1 MISILSHSPEY
12 LDKEKIKLWL
22 KKIIKKPRGPQVVLN
37 NLILGLKR
45 IDYNFLINKI
55 STDTKKIHVISSVSA
70 LRWAIKEKEK
80 GKISE
85 LIAGPN
91 IVMTPLDDNAIIT
104 NKNIDKILLPSEWTA
119 EYFSTLKP
127 SLKDKIY
134 IWPAGSEC
142 NIKITNRKRDIC
154 LIFKK
159 YTEERL
165 FEDIKKYLE
174 EEHILYEVVEYGKY
188 ESKEYF
194 SILEKTKFLIYL
206 QEAESQ
212 GMALQ
217 EAWAYDVPTFVW
229 NKGFVTCPYTG
240 IKIYGKTAAPYLT
253 EENGEFFKDFD
264 EFKQKMPIFIKN
276 LSDFKPAEYCK
287 NNLSIEKSTEIYA
300 NIIEN
305 KQEPWYKSLN
315 KRK

>member
-12 LDKEKIKLWL
+12 FDKERIKLWI
-22 KKIIKKPRGPQVVLN
+22 KKIVKKSRGPQMVLR
-37 NLILGLKR
+37 NLAIGLKR
-45 IDYNFLINKI
+45 IDYSFLINEI
-55 STDTKKIHVISSVSA
+55 SPDTKKIHVISSVSA
-70 LRWAIKEKEK
+70 LKWAIKEKEK
-80 GKISE
+80 GEISE

-127 SLKDKIY
+127 SIKDKIY
-134 IWPAGSEC
+134 IWPAGTEC
-142 NIKITNRKRDIC
+142 NTEVSDKNRNIC

-159 YTEERL
+159 NTEEKL
-165 FEDIKKYLE
+165 YEDIKKYLIE
-174 EEHILYEVVEYGKY
+174 NGISYEVIEYGKY

-194 SILEKTKFLIYL
+194 SKLKKAKFLIYL

-229 NKGFVTCPYTG
+229 NKGYVTCPYTG
-240 IKIYGKTAAPYLT
+240 LKIYGKTAAPYLT
-253 EENGEFFKDFD
+253 DESGEFFKDFD
-264 EFKQKMPIFIKN
+264 EFKKKIPIFIKN

-287 NNLSIEKSTEIYA
+287 NNLSIEKSTIIYVS
-300 NIIEN
+300 IIEN
-305 KQEPWYKSLN
+305 RQNHWQKL
-315 KRK
+315 